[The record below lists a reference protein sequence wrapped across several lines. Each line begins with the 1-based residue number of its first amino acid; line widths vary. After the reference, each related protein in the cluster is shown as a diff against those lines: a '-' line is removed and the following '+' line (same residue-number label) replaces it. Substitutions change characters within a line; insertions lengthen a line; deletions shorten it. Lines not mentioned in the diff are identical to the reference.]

1 VCAYI
6 LTIVD
11 PDPTKMAT
19 AVALVNS
26 LISEANQKVIALT
39 SVSAAGIT
47 VISCITLKLHNFIL
61 K

>member
-1 VCAYI
+1 MCVFAYI

-39 SVSAAGIT
+39 SVSAAGIK
-47 VISCITLKLHNFIL
+47 VISCIIL
-61 K
+61 